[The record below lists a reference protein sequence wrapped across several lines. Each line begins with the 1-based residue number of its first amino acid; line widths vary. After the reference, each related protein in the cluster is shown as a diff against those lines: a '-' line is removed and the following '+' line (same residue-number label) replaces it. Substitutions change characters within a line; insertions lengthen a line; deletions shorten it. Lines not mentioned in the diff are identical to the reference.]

1 MVGWMG
7 KVVRTLLACICNIC
21 YLSICIP
28 FFSLPPSLSF
38 PHSLLACEGLLFF
51 FFILI
56 LLLHAI
62 LIYGRAIP
70 WTNHFETRL
79 LWYICVTEWDTF
91 THVCTITS
99 DRATIQRK
107 SNDFA
112 LIFIYSTHLLNGCL
126 LFAAKTIGIVSF
138 RWERNV
144 HTAHS
149 TQRTH
154 HSIAVDGTRYL
165 NDFF

>member
-1 MVGWMG
+1 MIGWMG

-28 FFSLPPSLSF
+28 FFSPPLSRSLTLYSHVKVCF
-38 PHSLLACEGLLFF
+38 FF

-56 LLLHAI
+56 MLLHAI

-79 LWYICVTEWDTF
+79 LWCICVTEWDTF